1 MEEPKAERFIR
12 VTFITGHTNGVAC
25 FADNSSWW
33 PKLFTAIKVAFEEK
47 GETTQK
53 FYGRQIYR
61 GNYLPSNHPIYFKA
75 LKTIIW
81 DNPTG

>member
-47 GETTQK
+47 GKLRKSFMVDKYTEAIT
-53 FYGRQIYR
+53 YPQII
-61 GNYLPSNHPIYFKA
+61 PFT
-75 LKTIIW
+75 LKH
-81 DNPTG
+81 